1 MEEHADSDSDSICKG
16 CSRLWL
22 EDVVAVSLE
31 VAVFVFEEE
40 ALIVVVDVDVDVD
53 VDADADD
60 AVVALWSQLK
70 KELK

>member
-1 MEEHADSDSDSICKG
+1 MEEHADLDSDSICKG

-40 ALIVVVDVDVDVD
+40 ALIVVVD
-53 VDADADD
+53 ADADD